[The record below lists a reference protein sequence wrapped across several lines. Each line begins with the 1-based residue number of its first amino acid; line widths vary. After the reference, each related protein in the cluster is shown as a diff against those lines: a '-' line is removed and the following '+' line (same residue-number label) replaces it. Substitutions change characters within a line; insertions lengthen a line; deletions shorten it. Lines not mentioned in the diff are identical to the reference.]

1 MFLYTQRIYTIL
13 DTQHQA
19 HKSSGK
25 NVRMVVYL
33 DVSTLESLKLIL
45 LRISLHSPWS
55 RDGTRR
61 EILAVNLSDVSPL
74 LRLTLVDLVDLVD
87 LWPAWEGGR
96 IPPPSLR
103 PCQLHVIIY

>member
-1 MFLYTQRIYTIL
+1 
-13 DTQHQA
+13 
-19 HKSSGK
+19 
-25 NVRMVVYL
+25 MVVYL

-74 LRLTLVDLVDLVD
+74 LRLTLVDLVDLVV
-87 LWPAWEGGR
+87 LWPAWGGAES
-96 IPPPSLR
+96 PPPQPTPMSTSCHHLLR
-103 PCQLHVIIY
+103 INAIILAADDFRFSRIQPLV